1 MCRIMSGFQITPLK
15 SSINIDSL
23 ITIHYFEYQKD
34 FVFKG
39 ERHDFW
45 EFLYVDKGEVTVT
58 SDQSKINL
66 IQGDIIFHKPNE
78 FHSVKCNGIIAPNL
92 VVISFETYSPS
103 MKYFENK
110 IMKINNNAKAL
121 LSIIMDVSQSIF
133 TYDLGTSYSKKLI
146 LKERFDEESTSF
158 IKTSLESF
166 LSLLIIQGEDARTYI
181 NQRSN
186 IYQNE
191 DTKRVAI
198 LIAYLKEN
206 IGKTFSLENICDDCM
221 MSKSLIQ
228 RIFKEQTGWSI
239 MGYFHRMKINQAKLM
254 IRKGDMNFT
263 QIADTL
269 AYTSVQYFSRQ
280 FKKIEGVS
288 PSEYSKSIS
297 SYI

>member
-1 MCRIMSGFQITPLK
+1 MSGFQITPLK